1 MIVIGIDP
9 GKGGGVGVLRGKN
22 ITLRSTHIEPIGM
35 ANIIHSAQ
43 NTSYIENEK
52 LKVYIENV
60 HAFPTDGRSSAFK
73 FGMNY
78 GTWIGILGALKIEP
92 IKVDPR
98 VWMKSYSPLSKI
110 KKERKNELKNIAQ
123 ELFPD
128 VRVTLKTSDAALIA
142 FWGMNNEE

>member
-9 GKGGGVGVLRGKN
+9 GKGGGIGVLRGKN
-22 ITLRSTHIEPIGM
+22 IKLESTPTEPTGM
-35 ANIIHSAQ
+35 ANIVHSAQ
-43 NTSYIENEK
+43 NTAYIENEE

-73 FGMNY
+73 FGMNN
-78 GTWIGILGALKIEP
+78 GIWLGILGALKIEP

-98 VWMKSYSPLSKI
+98 VWMKSYQPLSKV
-110 KKERKNELKNIAQ
+110 KQERKNELKTIAQ

-128 VRVTLKTSDAALIA
+128 VKVTLKTSDAALIA
-142 FWGMNNEE
+142 FWGTNNES

>member
-22 ITLRSTHIEPIGM
+22 ITLRSTPIEPIGM

-78 GTWIGILGALKIEP
+78 GMWLGILGSLKIEP
-92 IKVDPR
+92 VKVVPM